1 MIVHKFG
8 GTSVGDAERF
18 SGVADIL
25 IEKHGLEN
33 GAAPCD
39 AVVVLSAMSGATN
52 QLIAG
57 ARAAAE
63 GRDVGYRDIKA
74 GLLSRHLGV
83 PTTSTLHT
91 KSTKRSP
98 VLPETSSLL
107 PRICAVLHALKSC
120 NEPAL

>member
-33 GAAPCD
+33 GAAACD

-57 ARAAAE
+57 ARAEIEA
-63 GRDVGYRDIKA
+63 A
-74 GLLSRHLGV
+74 GLKRV
-83 PTTSTLHT
+83 ETQTFTL
-91 KSTKRSP
+91 
-98 VLPETSSLL
+98 ETL
-107 PRICAVLHALKSC
+107 
-120 NEPAL
+120 